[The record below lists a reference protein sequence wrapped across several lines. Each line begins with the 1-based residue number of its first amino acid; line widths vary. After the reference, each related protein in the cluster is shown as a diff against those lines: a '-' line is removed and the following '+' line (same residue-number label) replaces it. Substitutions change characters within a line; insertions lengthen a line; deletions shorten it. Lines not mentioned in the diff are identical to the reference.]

1 MKATT
6 IKLEGDLL
14 REVRAAKPTAVSL
27 SAFVRQVLHEH
38 LNRLKMTEA
47 ATEYQ
52 AFVASDAQ
60 ERKWL
65 DEWTEADLTKAPR
78 TKGARP

>member
-14 REVRAAKPTAVSL
+14 KEVQAAKPTAVSL
-27 SAFVRQVLHEH
+27 SGFVRQILHEH
-38 LNRLKMTEA
+38 LKRRKMAEA

-60 ERKWL
+60 ERKWVG
-65 DEWTEADLTKAPR
+65 EWTEADLTKAPR